1 MYPRRSIVAAMLA
14 VSAMG
19 GVHAQTVSAGGYS
32 LTVIGDLGGPRDSRT
47 YGSTVSAD
55 GKTIAGFS
63 QRNEA
68 PYDLVAFSWS
78 AATGWQKLAAPANA
92 IHSSVQAVSADG
104 RISVGSIS
112 TPQTDSSNVDR
123 WAVRWPGDGR
133 TQNLFQGVSEKY
145 MVGTA
150 EVTNRDG
157 SIVAGSFHSAANGNA
172 MFRWDQHSGFRALT
186 VGDFAGQF
194 LAMNQAGDA
203 ATGFVGNVDG
213 VYGSRAFIWTERAG
227 IRMLPTND
235 ASATKWDMGWGV
247 TADGQTVVG
256 GIATGQVLST
266 PGGIAMLATEAA
278 RWTNGGT
285 VIERLGMLDGDN
297 YSSASAVSADGHVV
311 IGSSGNSKDFAERTF
326 IWTPGSGLRSL
337 DALLRS
343 AGVPVGTL
351 SLTGLIGLSPDG
363 RTVTGQG
370 YREDDPEGR
379 PQFWQVHIDAATL
392 RALPA
397 AAPGADARR
406 AQASMLK
413 LDARAVATKRS
424 VAMHGDVCQTPT
436 GRALLVRCRLLP
448 QRQ

>member
-1 MYPRRSIVAAMLA
+1 MHPRRCIVAAMLV
-14 VSAMG
+14 VSTMSA
-19 GVHAQTVSAGGYS
+19 VHAQTVSAGGYS
-32 LTVIGDLGGPRDSRT
+32 LTVLGDLGGPRNSRA

-55 GKTIAGFS
+55 GKTIAGFY
-63 QRNEA
+63 RRDEA
-68 PYDLVAFSWS
+68 PSDVVAFSWS
-78 AATGWQKLAAPANA
+78 AATGWQELAAPANA
-92 IHSSVQAVSADG
+92 IDSSVRAVSADG

-112 TPQTDSSNVDR
+112 TPRLDSSNGER
-123 WAVRWPGDGR
+123 RAVRWPGDGR
-133 TQNLFQGVSEKY
+133 AQNLFQGVSEKY
-145 MVGTA
+145 MIGAA

-157 SIVAGSFHSAANGNA
+157 SIVAGSFYSVASGNA
-172 MFRWDQHSGFRALT
+172 MFRWDPHGGFRQLT

-213 VYGSRAFIWTERAG
+213 VYGSRAFIWTERSG
-227 IRMLPTND
+227 IRMLPTSD

-256 GIATGQVLST
+256 SIATGQILDT
-266 PGGIAMLATEAA
+266 PGGSAMLATEAA

-285 VIERLGMLDGDN
+285 VVERLGMFDGDN
-297 YSSASAVSADGHVV
+297 YSSASAVSADGRVV

-326 IWTPGSGLRSL
+326 IWTRESGLRSL
-337 DALLRS
+337 DALLQS
-343 AGVPVGTL
+343 AGVSVGTL

-363 RTVTGQG
+363 QTITGQG
-370 YREDDPEGR
+370 YREDDPDGR
-379 PQFWQVHIDAATL
+379 IQFWQVHIDAATL

-413 LDARAVATKRS
+413 LDARALATKRS
-424 VAMHGDVCQTPT
+424 AAMRGDVCRTPT
-436 GRALLVRCRLLP
+436 GRALLVRCRSLP
-448 QRQ
+448 QRP